1 MGTDNTTADLTVV
14 WGLEGV
20 VDSDRSRIVCQFSF
34 NNNNSHNNNNNN
46 IMIRLVLLASLT
58 VASALGQES
67 NTGHYVHDTTGD
79 HGPYYYWKLRQ
90 QGKGN
95 VAPTGPTAP
104 AVQAAHQRY
113 IQPPPPQQHFQP
125 APAPAP
131 VHHAPAPV
139 HHAPA
144 HQQYHQP
151 APAPVHQAPAPAQNN
166 YHPQANPFQV
176 DINTSSYA
184 YTAPP
189 PLIYIAVTC
198 YQMRILRFDKICG
211 LQFII

>member
-1 MGTDNTTADLTVV
+1 
-14 WGLEGV
+14 
-20 VDSDRSRIVCQFSF
+20 
-34 NNNNSHNNNNNN
+34 
-46 IMIRLVLLASLT
+46 MIRLVLLASIT

-67 NTGHYVHDTTGD
+67 NTGQYVHDTTGD

-113 IQPPPPQQHFQP
+113 IQPAPAPQQHFQP
-125 APAPAP
+125 APAPAPVHHASAPVHHAPAP

-151 APAPVHQAPAPAQNN
+151 APAPVHHAPAHQQ
-166 YHPQANPFQV
+166 Y
-176 DINTSSYA
+176 
-184 YTAPP
+184 
-189 PLIYIAVTC
+189 
-198 YQMRILRFDKICG
+198 
-211 LQFII
+211 

>member
-1 MGTDNTTADLTVV
+1 MGL
-14 WGLEGV
+14 V

-34 NNNNSHNNNNNN
+34 NNNNN

-95 VAPTGPTAP
+95 VAPTAPTAP

-113 IQPPPPQQHFQP
+113 IQPAPAPQQHFQP

-151 APAPVHQAPAPAQNN
+151 APAPVHHAPAPVHQAPAHQQYHQPAPVHQAPAPAQNN

-189 PLIYIAVTC
+189 PNIHSRYLLPDAYS
-198 YQMRILRFDKICG
+198 
-211 LQFII
+211 

>member
-1 MGTDNTTADLTVV
+1 M
-14 WGLEGV
+14 GV
-20 VDSDRSRIVCQFSF
+20 VNSDRSRIVCQFSF
-34 NNNNSHNNNNNN
+34 NNNNNSNNNNNNIKENNNNNN

-67 NTGHYVHDTTGD
+67 NTGQYVHDTTGD

-95 VAPTGPTAP
+95 VAPTAPAAP

-113 IQPPPPQQHFQP
+113 IQPAPAPQQHFQP

-131 VHHAPAPV
+131 VHHASAPVHHAPAPV

-144 HQQYHQP
+144 
-151 APAPVHQAPAPAQNN
+151 
-166 YHPQANPFQV
+166 
-176 DINTSSYA
+176 
-184 YTAPP
+184 
-189 PLIYIAVTC
+189 
-198 YQMRILRFDKICG
+198 
-211 LQFII
+211 

>member
-1 MGTDNTTADLTVV
+1 MGNNN
-14 WGLEGV
+14 
-20 VDSDRSRIVCQFSF
+20 
-34 NNNNSHNNNNNN
+34 NNNNSNNNNNN
-46 IMIRLVLLASLT
+46 IKENSNNNNITIRLVLLASLT

-67 NTGHYVHDTTGD
+67 NTGQYVHDTTGD

-95 VAPTGPTAP
+95 VAPTAPAAP

-113 IQPPPPQQHFQP
+113 IQPAPAPQQHFQP

-131 VHHAPAPV
+131 VHHASAPVHHAPAPV

-144 HQQYHQP
+144 S
-151 APAPVHQAPAPAQNN
+151 AQNN

-184 YTAPP
+184 YTAPT
-189 PLIYIAVTC
+189 YSAQARGVSFT
-198 YQMRILRFDKICG
+198 YNAQ
-211 LQFII
+211 

>member
-1 MGTDNTTADLTVV
+1 M
-14 WGLEGV
+14 
-20 VDSDRSRIVCQFSF
+20 IVCKQGNCQFSF
-34 NNNNSHNNNNNN
+34 NNNKNNNNNEN
-46 IMIRLVLLASLT
+46 NNNNMTRLVLLASII
-58 VASALGQES
+58 VASAMGQES
-67 NTGHYVHDTTGD
+67 NTGQYVHDTTGD

-95 VAPTGPTAP
+95 VAPTAPTAP

-113 IQPPPPQQHFQP
+113 IQP
-125 APAPAP
+125 
-131 VHHAPAPV
+131 
-139 HHAPA
+139 APA

-151 APAPVHQAPAPAQNN
+151 APAPVQQAQASAQNN

-189 PLIYIAVTC
+189 HSAQARGVAFTYNAQ
-198 YQMRILRFDKICG
+198 Y
-211 LQFII
+211 

>member
-1 MGTDNTTADLTVV
+1 M
-14 WGLEGV
+14 
-20 VDSDRSRIVCQFSF
+20 VCQFSF
-34 NNNNSHNNNNNN
+34 NNNNSHNNNNNENNNNNNNNNNN

-67 NTGHYVHDTTGD
+67 NTGQYVHDTTGD

-95 VAPTGPTAP
+95 VAPTAPTAP

-113 IQPPPPQQHFQP
+113 IQPAPAPQQHFQP
-125 APAPAP
+125 AP
-131 VHHAPAPV
+131 APAPV

-151 APAPVHQAPAPAQNN
+151 APAPVQQAPAPAQNN

-184 YTAPP
+184 YTAPT
-189 PLIYIAVTC
+189 YSAQARGVSFT
-198 YQMRILRFDKICG
+198 YNAQY
-211 LQFII
+211 

>member
-1 MGTDNTTADLTVV
+1 M
-14 WGLEGV
+14 
-20 VDSDRSRIVCQFSF
+20 IVCKQGNCQFSF
-34 NNNNSHNNNNNN
+34 NNNKNNNNNQQHN
-46 IMIRLVLLASLT
+46 NNMIRLVLLASLT

-67 NTGHYVHDTTGD
+67 NTGQYVHDTTGD

-95 VAPTGPTAP
+95 VAPTAPTAP

-113 IQPPPPQQHFQP
+113 IQP

-131 VHHAPAPV
+131 VNHAPAPV

-151 APAPVHQAPAPAQNN
+151 APAPVQQAPAPAQNN

-184 YTAPP
+184 YTAPT
-189 PLIYIAVTC
+189 YSAQARGVAFT
-198 YQMRILRFDKICG
+198 YNAQY
-211 LQFII
+211 